1 MTFATSQSALPCYL
15 NVIMLHFNRK
25 HCENGPFMKAAL
37 AGLAFAFSIVHGI
50 PALAAEGQI
59 AVVAAENFY
68 GDIARQ
74 IGGDRVAVVSIMNN
88 PDQDPHLFETTP
100 ATVRQIAKAQIVVAN
115 GANYD
120 PWMEK
125 LLAATPRA
133 GRVVITAADLT
144 GRKAGDNPHL
154 WYDPKTMPAVATAI
168 AEALSKADP
177 AHASDYAARL
187 KTTLASLERVTAR
200 VAQLKAK
207 HAGTAVTATEP
218 VFGPMADAL
227 GLTMRNQRFQLAMMN
242 DTEPSARDLAAFERD
257 LRDRAVKVL
266 IYNSQVSEKLTE
278 RLRDIAIK
286 SKVPV
291 VGVTETMPA
300 HTSFQ
305 DWVLGE
311 LDAIDKALSGPNS

>member
-1 MTFATSQSALPCYL
+1 
-15 NVIMLHFNRK
+15 
-25 HCENGPFMKAAL
+25 MKAAL
-37 AGLAFAFSIVHGI
+37 AGLAFAFCVGQ
-50 PALAAEGQI
+50 ATLAAEEQI
-59 AVVAAENFY
+59 AVVATENFY

-74 IGGDRVAVVSIMNN
+74 IGGDRVAVVSIMSN

-100 ATVRQIAKAQIVVAN
+100 ATVRQIAKAQIVIVN

-125 LLAATPRA
+125 LLAATSRA

-154 WYDPKTMPAVATAI
+154 WYDPATMPAVATAF
-168 AEALSKADP
+168 ADALTKTDTV
-177 AHASDYAARL
+177 HASDYAARL
-187 KTTLASLERVTAR
+187 KATLETLERITAR

-207 HAGTAVTATEP
+207 HAGAAVTATEP
-218 VFGPMADAL
+218 VFGPMAEAL

-257 LRDRAVKVL
+257 LKERKVRVL

-278 RLRDIAIK
+278 RLREIAIR

-300 HTSFQ
+300 NTSFQ

-311 LDAIDKALSGPNS
+311 LDALDKALSGPNS